1 MTPQMLMQLLMNGQR
16 GGAGTPAPGSPPPYR
31 PVQFG
36 RRAQQSAQAGLAN
49 MPQMQQMQD
58 MATQLQM
65 QQAQATIQKTTAE
78 AAEENAKALKHQA
91 EAAALVP
98 TEIDAQAKAIRLQR
112 EAMGIEKDKVDMA
125 NTISETARNLPEVE
139 HLKSETILNLAR
151 AQQAGKKSDIST
163 RIQ

>member
-1 MTPQMLMQLLMNGQR
+1 
-16 GGAGTPAPGSPPPYR
+16 
-31 PVQFG
+31 
-36 RRAQQSAQAGLAN
+36 
-49 MPQMQQMQD
+49 MQQMQD

-91 EAAALVP
+91 EAAALIP

-151 AQQAGKKSDIST
+151 AKQAGKKSDIST